1 MTMLMTIIALSCV
14 MWYLIDRLKLMW
26 SDKSY
31 GRYITMAISALFGFG
46 LTFAFGL
53 DILFA
58 LGIVETIS
66 IAGQLITGAALMS
79 GSSAVSEI
87 IDAIK
92 GVNKKDDSKNA

>member
-1 MTMLMTIIALSCV
+1 MLMTIIALSCV

-31 GRYITMAISALFGFG
+31 GRYITMAMSALFGFG

>member
-1 MTMLMTIIALSCV
+1 

-31 GRYITMAISALFGFG
+31 GRYITMAVSAVFGFG

-58 LGIVETIS
+58 LGIVEAVS
-66 IAGQLITGAALMS
+66 IAG
-79 GSSAVSEI
+79 
-87 IDAIK
+87 
-92 GVNKKDDSKNA
+92 